1 VYNTFI
7 IIAVLLSSAYCVV
20 AQGIMTQDMS
30 SRYGTALH
38 ALGMSSEADDYAV
51 RFDPVGRAL
60 FFTSE
65 RSGEAAVYTVLPD
78 AEGAKS
84 LADDA
89 GVTIVPGTI
98 NEAGKQRAFVS
109 FSRSGDIV
117 GSAYV
122 MRAARPY
129 VGIISVLRDAD
140 QLNAGLPIE
149 PLNGEFFCSH
159 PSISSNGLRLVM
171 TRDGRERG
179 MDIYISERMSGGEWS
194 EPVAISPLLNSAGHE
209 MTPVFIGNDSLLFAS
224 DGYGGRGGMDLFL
237 SVYEDGAWQEPI
249 PLDWINTEFDETDAC
264 MLPDGTL
271 LFASNRPGGNGGF
284 DLYIVPRRG
293 D

>member
-1 VYNTFI
+1 MFNTLFTI
-7 IIAVLLSSAYCVV
+7 LVLTAGACSML
-20 AQGIMTQDMS
+20 AQGILTQDLS
-30 SRYGTALH
+30 SRYGAAIH
-38 ALGMSSEADDYAV
+38 ARAVNSTADDFAA
-51 RFDPVGRAL
+51 RFDPVRRAVY
-60 FFTSE
+60 FTSE
-65 RSGEAAVYTVLPD
+65 RTGEATVFRVD
-78 AEGAKS
+78 APVNRPVEMAEQ
-84 LADDA
+84 AT
-89 GVTIVPGTI
+89 VTTVSGTI
-98 NEAGKQRAFVS
+98 NESGKQRAFVS
-109 FSRSGDIV
+109 FSRVGDIV
-117 GSAYV
+117 GAAYV

-129 VGIISVLRDAD
+129 VGIISVLRDGD

-159 PSISSNGLRLVM
+159 PSISANGLRLVM

-179 MDIYISERMSGGEWS
+179 MDLYISERMSGGEWS

-224 DGYGGRGGMDLFL
+224 DGYGGRGGMDVFL

-271 LFASNRPGGNGGF
+271 LFASNRPGGIGGF
-284 DLYIVPRRG
+284 DLYVVPRKE

>member
-1 VYNTFI
+1 
-7 IIAVLLSSAYCVV
+7 
-20 AQGIMTQDMS
+20 
-30 SRYGTALH
+30 
-38 ALGMSSEADDYAV
+38 
-51 RFDPVGRAL
+51 
-60 FFTSE
+60 
-65 RSGEAAVYTVLPD
+65 
-78 AEGAKS
+78 
-84 LADDA
+84 
-89 GVTIVPGTI
+89 
-98 NEAGKQRAFVS
+98 
-109 FSRSGDIV
+109 
-117 GSAYV
+117 
-122 MRAARPY
+122 
-129 VGIISVLRDAD
+129 
-140 QLNAGLPIE
+140 
-149 PLNGEFFCSH
+149 
-159 PSISSNGLRLVM
+159 
-171 TRDGRERG
+171 

>member
-1 VYNTFI
+1 MYNMFV
-7 IIAVLLSSAYCVV
+7 IIAVLLSSAYCAV

-38 ALGMSSEADDYAV
+38 ARGLSSEADDYAV
-51 RFDPVGRAL
+51 RFDPAGRAL
-60 FFTSE
+60 LFTSE
-65 RSGEAAVYTVLPD
+65 RSGEAAVYRVVRD
-78 AEGAKS
+78 AEGVGS
-84 LADDA
+84 LADHA
-89 GVTIVPGTI
+89 GATIVPGTI

-129 VGIISVLRDAD
+129 VGIISVLRDGN

-271 LFASNRPGGNGGF
+271 LFASNRPGGSGGF

>member
-1 VYNTFI
+1 MCNTILI
-7 IIAVLLSSAYCVV
+7 IVVLLGSVCSVY

-30 SRYGTALH
+30 SRYGSPVH
-38 ALGMSSEADDYAV
+38 ARGLSSDADDYAV
-51 RFDPVGRAL
+51 RFDPIGRAV

-65 RSGEAAVYTVLPD
+65 RSGEAAVYS
-78 AEGAKS
+78 AAYGADGAA
-84 LADDA
+84 LVGNTGA
-89 GVTIVPGTI
+89 TIVSGTI
-98 NEAGKQRAFVS
+98 NESGKQRAFVS

-117 GSAYV
+117 GAAYV

-129 VGIISVLRDAD
+129 VGIISVLRDGG

-159 PSISSNGLRLVM
+159 PSISANGLRLVM

-179 MDIYISERMSGGEWS
+179 MDLYISERMTGGEWS
-194 EPVAISPLLNSAGHE
+194 EPVAISPVLNSAGHE

-271 LFASNRPGGNGGF
+271 LFASNRPGGSGGF
-284 DLYIVPRRG
+284 DLYVVPRR
-293 D
+293 DD

>member
-1 VYNTFI
+1 MYNTI
-7 IIAVLLSSAYCVV
+7 VIIAVVLSGICSLS
-20 AQGIMTQDMS
+20 AQGIMTQDLS
-30 SRYGTALH
+30 SRYGSAMH
-38 ALGMSSEADDYAV
+38 ARGMSSEADDYAV
-51 RFDPVGRAL
+51 RFDPMGRAL
-60 FFTSE
+60 YFTSE
-65 RSGEAAVYTVLPD
+65 RSGEAAVYRVATNTNGDKILV
-78 AEGAKS
+78 
-84 LADDA
+84 DDA
-89 GVTIVPGTI
+89 GAKIVPGTI

-109 FSRSGDIV
+109 FSRTGDVV
-117 GSAYV
+117 GAAYV

-129 VGIISVLRDAD
+129 VGIISVLRDGD
-140 QLNAGLPIE
+140 QLNAGLPVE
-149 PLNGEFFCSH
+149 QLNGDFFCSH
-159 PSISSNGLRLVM
+159 PSISANGLRLVM
-171 TRDGRERG
+171 TRDGKERG
-179 MDIYISERMSGGEWS
+179 MDLYISERMSGGEWS

-271 LFASNRPGGNGGF
+271 LFASNRPGGSGGF